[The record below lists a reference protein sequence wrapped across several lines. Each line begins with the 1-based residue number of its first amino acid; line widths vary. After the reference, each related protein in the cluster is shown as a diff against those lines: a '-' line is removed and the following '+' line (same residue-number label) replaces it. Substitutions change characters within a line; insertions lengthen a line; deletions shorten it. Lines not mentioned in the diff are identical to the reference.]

1 MPPKFQAY
9 AVTRLLCIAL
19 AFFAL
24 APAREA
30 PAQQEI
36 PVPSWFKPSFLD
48 LRDDVK
54 EAAAG
59 GRRVMIYLGQNGCPY
74 CRKLMEV
81 TFRDKDIVDGMHRGI
96 DAIEINIFG
105 SREVTAIDGQVL
117 TEKEFARSL
126 KVRAT
131 PTLVFLDEKGSI
143 ALRLDGYYE
152 PQRFNTALEY
162 VTGHYE
168 SKVGFRE
175 FQKTRA
181 RGAASQGDEP
191 RSNSSPVG
199 LTK

>member
-9 AVTRLLCIAL
+9 AVTRPVCIMLACLAL
-19 AFFAL
+19 AS
-24 APAREA
+24 AREA

-36 PVPSWFKPSFLD
+36 PVPAWFKPSFLD

-54 EAAAG
+54 EATAG

-74 CRKLMEV
+74 CKKLMEV
-81 TFRDKDIVDGMHRGI
+81 TFRDKDIVERMHRGI

-105 SREVTAIDGQVL
+105 SREVTALDGQVL

-131 PTLVFLDEKGSI
+131 PTLVFLDEKGAV

-152 PQRFNTALEY
+152 PQRFRTALEY
-162 VTGHYE
+162 VAGHYE
-168 SKVGFRE
+168 SKVGFPE
-175 FQKTRA
+175 FQKTRP
-181 RGAASQGDEP
+181 RGTEAGSEP
-191 RSNSSPVG
+191 RTNSSPVE
-199 LTK
+199 LKK